1 MAKKPHTNNTNQIQ
15 HIGTVTLWPGET
27 REVEETLI
35 PDHRP
40 APSAPAP
47 EPDALAALI
56 ERNAPEVIAA
66 LPALDDDELALLD
79 EMERAAEK
87 PRKGVLQAIA
97 EEQLL
102 RADRAQAGE
111 GETTG

>member
-1 MAKKPHTNNTNQIQ
+1 MAKKPYTNETDSIQ

-35 PDHRP
+35 PGQTAHQESP
-40 APSAPAP
+40 Q
-47 EPDALAALI
+47 EPDPLVLLI
-56 ERNAPEVIAA
+56 QGNAPEVIAA
-66 LPALDDDELALLD
+66 LPTLDDEQLSLLD

-97 EEQLL
+97 EEKLT
-102 RADRAQAGE
+102 RADRAQAGQ
-111 GETTG
+111 GETSG

>member
-1 MAKKPHTNNTNQIQ
+1 MAKRPYTNDTDSIQ

-35 PDHRP
+35 PDHQA
-40 APSAPAP
+40 APQASPQGP
-47 EPDALAALI
+47 GPLALLI
-56 ERNAPEVIAA
+56 QRNAPEVIAA
-66 LPALDDDELALLD
+66 LPTLDDEQLSSLD
-79 EMERAAEK
+79 EMERATEK

-97 EEQLL
+97 EEKLT

-111 GETTG
+111 GETSG